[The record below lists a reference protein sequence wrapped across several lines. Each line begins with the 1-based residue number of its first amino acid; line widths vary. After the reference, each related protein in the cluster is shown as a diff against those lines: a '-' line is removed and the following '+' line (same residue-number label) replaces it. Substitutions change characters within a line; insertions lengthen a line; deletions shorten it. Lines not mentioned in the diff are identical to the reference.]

1 MYNLTNGTFSLFYK
15 ILNDYDLLSIII
27 LNKDISLKL
36 SSFIFN

>member
-1 MYNLTNGTFSLFYK
+1 MYNLINGALSLFYN

>member
-1 MYNLTNGTFSLFYK
+1 MYNLINDTFSLFYK

>member
-1 MYNLTNGTFSLFYK
+1 MYNLINGALSLFYK